1 VDEWND
7 MDVPRNFEEVPD
19 GGDDTDQA
27 YKDTGVRNNAFEV
40 EEAEAVEFEPVSDNL
55 GTATLPPQSTPTRES
70 DGRPIRVRKPVSRLV
85 PSFKGKSYGT
95 TFAQVGAQMVGMNMT
110 ESIRHM
116 EEELKSMGVD
126 DGDKIAMGVILTNMS
141 IKKSIAKLG
150 FEPTMKSSLAEM
162 KQIHMRD
169 SFVP

>member
-1 VDEWND
+1 
-7 MDVPRNFEEVPD
+7 
-19 GGDDTDQA
+19 
-27 YKDTGVRNNAFEV
+27 
-40 EEAEAVEFEPVSDNL
+40 
-55 GTATLPPQSTPTRES
+55 
-70 DGRPIRVRKPVSRLV
+70 
-85 PSFKGKSYGT
+85 
-95 TFAQVGAQMVGMNMT
+95 MVGMNMT

-126 DGDKIAMGVILTNMS
+126 DGDEIAMGIILTNMS

-169 SFVP
+169 SFVPKHYRELTPKQIARMVESFLFLNE